1 MSGKNTLPLYAAGRH
16 GRAGPPFHE
25 HAVQYLKAAMNIYM
39 VTGRAVYTIFLNMVT
54 NIAIMAQPA
63 LVPATELYSG
73 KAPSK

>member
-1 MSGKNTLPLYAAGRH
+1 
-16 GRAGPPFHE
+16 
-25 HAVQYLKAAMNIYM
+25 MNIYM
-39 VTGRAVYTIFLNMVT
+39 VTGRAVYTIFLNMVA